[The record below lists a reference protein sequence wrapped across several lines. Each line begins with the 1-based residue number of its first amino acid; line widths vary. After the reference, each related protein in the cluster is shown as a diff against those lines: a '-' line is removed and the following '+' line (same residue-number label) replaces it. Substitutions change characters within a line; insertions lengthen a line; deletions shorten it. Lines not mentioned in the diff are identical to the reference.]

1 MEDRHPR
8 SPRGR
13 LADPRFRAE
22 MLARLD
28 SLIAVLRVAQQKAAA
43 ARAEGRPNP
52 DRLQRMQ
59 DSLGQTLDVC
69 DHARRSLGTPP
80 PHGVVPTEPD
90 SAPEPSSL
98 AGCFLESASLEE
110 FHRLRELGEWPEQGP
125 SAEELEALCAR
136 LAAGD

>member
-1 MEDRHPR
+1 
-8 SPRGR
+8 
-13 LADPRFRAE
+13 

-69 DHARRSLGTPP
+69 GHARRSLGTPP
-80 PHGVVPTEPD
+80 AHGVVPTEP
-90 SAPEPSSL
+90 SPAPEQSSL